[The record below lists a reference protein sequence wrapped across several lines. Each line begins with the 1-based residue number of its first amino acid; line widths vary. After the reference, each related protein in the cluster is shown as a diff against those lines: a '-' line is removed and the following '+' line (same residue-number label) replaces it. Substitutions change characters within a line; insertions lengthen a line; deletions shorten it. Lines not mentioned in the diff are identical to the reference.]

1 VLLQTVLDSF
11 NIMIFRMVC
20 CYGQY

>member
-1 VLLQTVLDSF
+1 LLQTVLDSF